1 MKGVYTDSTKSNN
14 SVSEI
19 SKLEPNVLPNPHEEV
34 HSTFSRGNIGTERV
48 LTHIKSIDGENVDV
62 TGDVDE
68 AMEYAMEAEGEK
80 VEISPRDEKRLLL
93 KIDLFLLPLICL
105 LYTIQYMDK
114 ISISYAAVMGLRDHY
129 HMHGNQYSWCGSAF
143 YLGYLIFEFPMSLAL
158 QRFPVSKFVSA
169 AVILWGVIIC
179 LHSTPANYAGFITL
193 RTILGILESAVTPA
207 MVIIT
212 GQWYKA
218 EEQFLRT
225 AIWFSFNGVGVIFG
239 GAIAYGLA
247 IRPESYSMDAW
258 KVLFIIIGCMTLA
271 IGIAL
276 FFHVPDLPVKAW
288 FLNNN
293 ERMQAVMR
301 IKTNQQG
308 FGNKH
313 FKFHQFKEAVLD
325 INTWVFFFFSIA
337 FQVPNGSL
345 TNFASIL
352 LSDTFGYSDNDS
364 ILMNMIAGAISFAGC
379 IFLCWLQKFFKHKLG
394 IATAVV
400 TFSLIA
406 SCMLA
411 FPMQSPHA
419 RLAGYYLYN
428 LCPVGMI
435 CCLSCFTS
443 NVAGHTK
450 KITVNALYLVGY
462 SVGNLIGPQTF
473 ISSQAPQYR
482 GGQIAMVVCLAIS
495 SILIAWVYYNYWHEN
510 RRREKLKADGL
521 LEMPHIENFEFADL
535 TDKENVYFRYTL

>member
-1 MKGVYTDSTKSNN
+1 MVSDPPNDSSNDSFKIEDVVEN
-14 SVSEI
+14 NDDDNHSI
-19 SKLEPNVLPNPHEEV
+19 FSKD
-34 HSTFSRGNIGTERV
+34 NIGTEEV
-48 LTHIKSIDGENVDV
+48 LDHIKSFDGQNVNV

-68 AMEYAMEAEGEK
+68 AMEYAIEAE
-80 VEISPRDEKRLLL
+80 DEKIEITSEDERKLLF
-93 KIDLFLLPLICL
+93 KIDLFLLPLISL
-105 LYTIQYMDK
+105 LYAIQYMDK
-114 ISISYAAVMGLRDHY
+114 ISISYAAVMGLRDYY

-143 YLGYLIFEFPMSLAL
+143 YLGYLIFEFPMSVAL
-158 QRFPVSKFVSA
+158 QKFPVSKFVSA
-169 AVILWGVIIC
+169 VVILWGVIIC
-179 LHSTPANYAGFITL
+179 LHATPANYAGFITL
-193 RTILGILESAVTPA
+193 RTILGILECAVTPA

-212 GQWYKA
+212 SQWYRA

-247 IRPESYSMDAW
+247 IRPDSYSMEAW
-258 KVLFIIIGCMTLA
+258 KVLFIVIGCMTIA
-271 IGIAL
+271 VGIA
-276 FFHVPDLPVKAW
+276 FIFHVPDLPVKAW
-288 FLNNN
+288 FLTPI
-293 ERMQAVMR
+293 ERKQAVLR
-301 IKTNQQG
+301 IKSNQQG

-313 FKFHQFKEAVLD
+313 FKFHQFKEAILD
-325 INTWVFFFFSIA
+325 INTWIFFFFSIA

-352 LSDTFGYSDNDS
+352 LGDVFHYSETDS

-379 IFLCWLQKFFKHKLG
+379 IFFCWTQKYFKHRLG
-394 IATAVV
+394 IATGVV

-411 FPMQSPHA
+411 FPTQSPHA

-435 CCLSCFTS
+435 CCLSCFTA

-450 KITVNALYLVGY
+450 KITVNAIYLVGY

-473 ISSQAPQYR
+473 IASQAPDYR
-482 GGQIAMVVCLAIS
+482 GGQIAIVVCLAVS
-495 SILIAWVYYNYWHEN
+495 TVLIAWIYYNYWNEN
-510 RRREKLKADGL
+510 RRRELLKNEGKLT
-521 LEMPHIENFEFADL
+521 EFHIENYEFADL
-535 TDKENVYFRYTL
+535 TDKENIYFRYTL